1 MSWFLFDDVK
11 YAAPTSKNMVAFETT
26 AKSIHF
32 PPVLNESTGGKCGGG

>member
-11 YAAPTSKNMVAFETT
+11 YAAPHQKNMVAFETT

-32 PPVLNESTGGKCGGG
+32 TAVLNESTAVKCGGG